1 MAAAKVTIQY
11 HDGQVTKN
19 QTMELKNE
27 NKNQSSIECP
37 CHNADWL
44 M

>member
-1 MAAAKVTIQY
+1 MSAAMVTIYY

-27 NKNQSSIECP
+27 NEIQSSIEC
-37 CHNADWL
+37 HNADRPI
-44 M
+44 